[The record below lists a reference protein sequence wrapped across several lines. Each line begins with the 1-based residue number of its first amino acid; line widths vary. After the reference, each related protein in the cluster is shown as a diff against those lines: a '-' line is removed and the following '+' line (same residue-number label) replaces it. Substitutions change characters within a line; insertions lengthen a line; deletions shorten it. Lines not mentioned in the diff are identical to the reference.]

1 MNIKYLFS
9 AINAEEGF
17 SEEIVPFLQSDI
29 NDRKIVFIPANFD
42 DYDKNQMYLDLDLRL
57 FNDIG
62 INFDSAIIID
72 SKMNKER
79 AKEEVETADVIF
91 LWGGDTLE
99 QIRNIQ
105 EYDLIPSLQ
114 KRDGVTI
121 GISAGA
127 INMSD
132 YVVFVRYG
140 KETLFYK
147 GIGLVD
153 INVDPHFSIEDEEY
167 IQNNLLPSSHGK
179 KLICLTDQSII
190 RVSEINEVMYF
201 GDCYEVHNGNIKLID
216 NKGNGGYKP
225 WE

>member
-9 AINAEEGF
+9 GINTEEGF

-29 NDRKIVFIPANFD
+29 KGGKIVFIPTKFD

-62 INFDSAIIID
+62 IKFDSAIIIH
-72 SKMNKER
+72 SKMNKEQ
-79 AKEEVETADVIF
+79 AKREVETADVIF

-114 KRDGVTI
+114 KRDGATI

-132 YVVFVRYG
+132 DVVFVRYG
-140 KETLFYK
+140 KETLYYK
-147 GIGLVD
+147 GIGLVN
-153 INVDPHFSIEDEEY
+153 INVDPHFSIEDDEY

-179 KLICLTDQSII
+179 KLICLTDESII
-190 RVSEINEVMYF
+190 RVSEINEVTYF
-201 GDCYEVHNGNIKLID
+201 RDCYEVQNGNIKLID
-216 NKGNGGYKP
+216 NKHN
-225 WE
+225 